1 MYTALVENNGS
12 QQYRATSRGY
22 EFIMGL
28 NGANPIETLLAG
40 LCACVAH
47 HVRDR
52 LIERKK
58 AFAAF
63 TVKADAEL
71 VEDGLAIARIG
82 LAIEVR
88 GVALTAAEGDDL
100 IAQAKQCPL
109 YNTLVKG
116 TVIELGCRSV
126 AS

>member
-1 MYTALVENNGS
+1 MYTAIVENNGS

-22 EFIMGL
+22 DFVLGEK
-28 NGANPIETLLAG
+28 GANPIETLLAG

-58 AFAAF
+58 AFVTFA
-63 TVKADAEL
+63 VKADAEL
-71 VEDGLAIARIG
+71 VEDGLAIAKIG

-88 GVALTAAEGDDL
+88 GAALTMAEGNDL
-100 IAQAKQCPL
+100 VAQAKECPL
-109 YNTLVKG
+109 YNTLIKG
-116 TVIELGCRSV
+116 TVIEIGCRTI
-126 AS
+126 AP